1 MFAFLCWAFAA
12 VIIGF
17 LIYASLFS
25 AVPLAFLIGGF
36 LIACSYLG
44 FLTVRYKR
52 SRDWQHQRYK
62 VRFGLT
68 LLLYFIGFSAILSFF
83 TSVENNL
90 EFRARYEPYISA
102 DGRQRGYTFWYLDYP
117 SNYERIN
124 SEDLNRYL
132 NVSQPGSVRMI
143 IKTTKDFG
151 KLRAYSV
158 EEVDGIPVNAAWWT
172 GQPPWQR
179 LRE

>member
-1 MFAFLCWAFAA
+1 VFAFLRWAFTAL
-12 VIIGF
+12 IIGF

-25 AVPLAFLIGGF
+25 AVPLILLLGGF
-36 LIACSYLG
+36 LITVAYLG
-44 FLTVRYKR
+44 FLALRYKR
-52 SRDWQHQRYK
+52 SRDWQHQRY
-62 VRFGLT
+62 VARFVFA
-68 LLLYFIGFSAILSFF
+68 LLLYFVCFLAIMSVF
-83 TSVENNL
+83 TSVESNL
-90 EFRARYEPYISA
+90 EFRARYEPYISS
-102 DGRQRGYTFWYLDYP
+102 DGRQRGYTFWYIDYP
-117 SNYERIN
+117 TNYERIN

-132 NVSQPGSVRMI
+132 RFSQPGSVRLV

-158 EEVDGIPVNAAWWT
+158 EEVDGIRVNAAWWT